1 MSLIPMVVEQT
12 ARGERAFD
20 IYSRLLRERIIF
32 IHGPI
37 ETHMANLV
45 VAQMLFLEREDPTK
59 DIELY
64 INSPGGEVTAGLA
77 ILDTMNLVK
86 PRVATTSVGLA
97 ASMGAVLLACG
108 EKGRRS
114 SLPHAKVMIHQPMG
128 GVSGQA
134 TDIEIEAKEILKV
147 KATLDG
153 LLAKATKKTIKRI
166 AKDTDRN
173 HWMTASEAKA
183 YGVIDRVLSS

>member
-1 MSLIPMVVEQT
+1 MIPMVVEQT